1 MILAERM
8 RATTSGLA
16 TLSRLFTLV
25 SLLATACANRGMKS
39 PERDSG
45 PTGNGG
51 SVGAGGGGGGAG
63 TTGTGGMDGG
73 CPAPPAFDGGA
84 GPCPAQYNFEAG
96 IQGAVISA
104 AGQAFT
110 AVTTSAA
117 HTFCGSGA
125 LAITAAFTGTSGT
138 TTRGVVEIP
147 VPAADMDFT
156 GKTVTIRFMAA
167 PGCSTDLGIAVA
179 VQTDVG
185 DKIILPTF
193 RPVTSSWR
201 TQTVTLAGDAG
212 VMGMDTVRGISV
224 QAFSSSGYTGT
235 IYVDEISVAGP

>member
-16 TLSRLFTLV
+16 TLSTLFALV
-25 SLLATACANRGMKS
+25 SLLSGACANRGMKS
-39 PERDSG
+39 PQRDGG

-51 SVGAGGGGGGAG
+51 SGGAGGRAG
-63 TTGTGGMDGG
+63 MNGTAGMDGG
-73 CPAPPAFDGGA
+73 CPAPPAFDAGA
-84 GPCPAQYNFEAG
+84 GPCPAQYNFETSV
-96 IQGAVISA
+96 QGAVISA

-110 AVTTSAA
+110 AVTSSAA

-156 GKTVTIRFMAA
+156 GKTVTVRFMAA
-167 PGCSTDLGIAVA
+167 PGCSADLGIAVA
-179 VQTDVG
+179 LQTDAG

-193 RPVTSSWR
+193 RPVTSTWK

-224 QAFSSSGYTGT
+224 QAFSSSGYAGT
-235 IYVDEISVAGP
+235 IYVDEISVTGP